1 MFIGIDIGGSLV
13 KIAFREENRVRF
25 WIKPTTLVEDPAGWF
40 ERLIRRLPQWVYR
53 AFQSGKL
60 RGVGI
65 GVPGEVQDP
74 GVVVQSPHLP
84 RWRKIPLA
92 SILSRELGVPV
103 LVENDAHMAALGVC
117 GFSEKLGI
125 PSRGNLFV
133 FTLGSGVGGG
143 WILSGKLYRQ
153 PLGGEMEIGHAPLGT
168 GERICTCG
176 RQGCVEAY
184 TGGVSLLKRYAEE
197 GGGSLNSV
205 RELIERAREGDRLAL
220 KLLDEAGIAL
230 GRASAWVSNL
240 LSTQTFFFCGGVSF
254 ARRFLYPSLKREY
267 LRHTF
272 PSWRR
277 KTRFYFPPY
286 RDRLG
291 ALGALFAAEMGENYR
306 FTVAP

>member
-13 KIAFREENRVRF
+13 KVAFRDEEKVRI
-25 WIKPTTLVEDPAGWF
+25 WIKPTTLVEDPSGWF
-40 ERLIRRLPQWVYR
+40 ERLLRTLPSWVYR
-53 AFQSGKL
+53 AFQSGRL
-60 RGVGI
+60 RGVGV

-117 GFSEKLGI
+117 GFPEKLRI
-125 PSRGNLFV
+125 PACENLFV

-143 WILSGKLYRQ
+143 WIFSGKLYRQ
-153 PLGGEMEIGHAPLGT
+153 PLGGEMEIGHAPLGN
-168 GERICTCG
+168 GERVCPCG

-197 GGGSLNSV
+197 GGATLTSV
-205 RELIERAREGDRLAL
+205 RELIERAEGKDPLAL
-220 KLLDEAGIAL
+220 RLLQEAGIAL

-240 LSTQTFFFCGGVSF
+240 MATQSFVFCGGVSY
-254 ARRFLYPSLKREY
+254 ARRFFYPSLKEEY

-291 ALGALFAAEMGENYR
+291 ALGALYAAEMGQAYR
-306 FTVAP
+306 LSFGR